1 MDYDKDMALF
11 INNLI
16 IQLIQGFGIKTNVI
30 LRVNSQLKEMST
42 FMMANGLIILKKGL
56 VWKFVKKEESIQ
68 EYGSLI
74 RDMVKVSV

>member
-42 FMMANGLIILKKGL
+42 FMIANGLIILKKGL